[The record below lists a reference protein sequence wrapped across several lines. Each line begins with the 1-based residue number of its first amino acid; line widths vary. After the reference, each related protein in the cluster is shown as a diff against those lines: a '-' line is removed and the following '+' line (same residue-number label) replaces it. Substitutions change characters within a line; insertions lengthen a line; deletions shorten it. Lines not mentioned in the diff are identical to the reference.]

1 MARRR
6 SQDWDDS
13 EDDGRDAD
21 GDRGDDAMGGEDA
34 DLEDADLE
42 DADLDDAG
50 RQRRSSETGY
60 CPECGAEI
68 YDAADICP
76 KCFTWIDGNTTH
88 RRPSRMRSSLRV
100 AVVVALLVVILGG
113 VGFFAFVQLAGN

>member
-21 GDRGDDAMGGEDA
+21 GDRGDDAMGG
-34 DLEDADLE
+34 EDADLE

-88 RRPSRMRSSLRV
+88 RRPRRMRSSLRV

>member
-13 EDDGRDAD
+13 DDDGRDAD

-34 DLEDADLE
+34 DLEDADLD
-42 DADLDDAG
+42 DAD
-50 RQRRSSETGY
+50 RQRLSGETGY

-100 AVVVALLVVILGG
+100 AVIVALLVVILGG
-113 VGFFAFVQLAGN
+113 VGFFAFVQLARN